1 MKISIPFFPSCT
13 THTPFPLS
21 SLPITINLRY
31 LNYDDSILSAAEKC
45 VKLWFLFLSWIN
57 FFPLEG
63 LSCLSVC
70 LVWRGRMTISL
81 CRVLI
86 SLKTQASGPSTASSW
101 GRSTPPDPPQF
112 GRAFPGVWRAHAILW
127 SSFLGVL
134 ESPFTSLQYWTS
146 FFPTFNF
153 SPFLTWYSTFF
164 QELPKK
170 GEWEVIW
177 KPCASDY
184 FYSSS
189 LDIRVGWFYKIPG
202 WKQFSFWIVKV
213 LARCLLDSSVPIK
226 SKAILIPDL
235 CKRWWWFLSG
245 NVKNFLSVQE
255 ISYWCAL
262 LGLCFHPLCWPPGGP
277 LKSGNSCPVTESGD
291 REKYYCGNDV
301 LPFEFCV
308 LFLEIRIHNLDTGPL
323 FL

>member
-1 MKISIPFFPSCT
+1 MCKVMIPLPFLNKFFSLGRTVLFICLLSLTWKDDNIPLPRP
-13 THTPFPLS
+13 HFPEDAGIR
-21 SLPITINLRY
+21 SLNCIFLR
-31 LNYDDSILSAAEKC
+31 K
-45 VKLWFLFLSWIN
+45 VH
-57 FFPLEG
+57 
-63 LSCLSVC
+63 
-70 LVWRGRMTISL
+70 
-81 CRVLI
+81 
-86 SLKTQASGPSTASSW
+86 
-101 GRSTPPDPPQF
+101 PPDPPQF

-213 LARCLLDSSVPIK
+213 LACCLLDSSVPIK

-245 NVKNFLSVQE
+245 NAKNFLFIQE

>member
-1 MKISIPFFPSCT
+1 MCKVMIPLPFLNKFFSLGRTVLFICLLSLTWKDDNIPLLRPHFPEDADIRSLNCIFLRKV
-13 THTPFPLS
+13 HASRPTP
-21 SLPITINLRY
+21 IWT
-31 LNYDDSILSAAEKC
+31 
-45 VKLWFLFLSWIN
+45 
-57 FFPLEG
+57 G
-63 LSCLSVC
+63 
-70 LVWRGRMTISL
+70 
-81 CRVLI
+81 
-86 SLKTQASGPSTASSW
+86 
-101 GRSTPPDPPQF
+101 
-112 GRAFPGVWRAHAILW
+112 FPGSLTCTCYSLI
-127 SSFLGVL
+127 FLPCVL
-134 ESPFTSLQYWTS
+134 ESPWTS

-189 LDIRVGWFYKIPG
+189 LDIHVGWFYKIPG
-202 WKQFSFWIVKV
+202 WEQFSFWIVKV